1 MTNEELVSRIQAGI
15 DVAENMVDLWRQN
28 RGFIGQMARKY
39 SQLAEEDDLIQ
50 EGYIGLCKAVDGYK
64 PGQGGNFLTYAGYW
78 IRQTMTRYI
87 QNNGTVRIPVNRQTD
102 IWRYQRA
109 RSDFRKEYGRE
120 PEIYELARILGVS
133 YKEVRELEKD
143 AGWGHISSTETPVG
157 DDEITLGELLPGCEG
172 IEDDIIEEADREALK
187 GILWPMVDELPGQ
200 QSTVIRARFKDELAL
215 KEVGEVIG
223 GTTDRAKQVEM
234 KALRELRKP
243 SRAEKLRP
251 YMEQYIMTHAFRG
264 CGVEAF
270 NRTWTS
276 STERTALRV
285 MERL

>member
-1 MTNEELVSRIQAGI
+1 M
-15 DVAENMVDLWRQN
+15 AENMAELWQQN
-28 RGFIGQMARKY
+28 QGFIGQMARKY

-102 IWRYQRA
+102 IWRYQRV

-133 YKEVRELEKD
+133 YKEVKALEKD
-143 AGWGHISSTETPVG
+143 AQWGHISSTETPAG

-200 QSTVIRARFKDELAL
+200 QSAVIRARFKGELTL
-215 KEVGEVIG
+215 EKVGEMIG
-223 GTTDRAKQVEM
+223 GTPDQAKQVEM

-243 SRAEKLRP
+243 SRANKLRP
-251 YMEQYIMTHAFRG
+251 YMEQYSYHI
-264 CGVEAF
+264 GVETF

-276 STERTALRV
+276 EVELAVLGK
-285 MERL
+285 

>member
-1 MTNEELVSRIQAGI
+1 M
-15 DVAENMVDLWRQN
+15 
-28 RGFIGQMARKY
+28 
-39 SQLAEEDDLIQ
+39 
-50 EGYIGLCKAVDGYK
+50 
-64 PGQGGNFLTYAGYW
+64 
-78 IRQTMTRYI
+78 
-87 QNNGTVRIPVNRQTD
+87 
-102 IWRYQRA
+102 
-109 RSDFRKEYGRE
+109 
-120 PEIYELARILGVS
+120 
-133 YKEVRELEKD
+133 
-143 AGWGHISSTETPVG
+143 
-157 DDEITLGELLPGCEG
+157 
-172 IEDDIIEEADREALK
+172 K

-251 YMEQYIMTHAFRG
+251 YMEQYIMAHAFRG

>member
-1 MTNEELVSRIQAGI
+1 M
-15 DVAENMVDLWRQN
+15 
-28 RGFIGQMARKY
+28 
-39 SQLAEEDDLIQ
+39 
-50 EGYIGLCKAVDGYK
+50 
-64 PGQGGNFLTYAGYW
+64 
-78 IRQTMTRYI
+78 
-87 QNNGTVRIPVNRQTD
+87 
-102 IWRYQRA
+102 
-109 RSDFRKEYGRE
+109 
-120 PEIYELARILGVS
+120 ARILGVS

-200 QSTVIRARFKDELAL
+200 QSTVIRARFKDELTL

-234 KALRELRKP
+234 KALRELRKQ

-251 YMEQYIMTHAFRG
+251 YMEQYIMAHAFRG